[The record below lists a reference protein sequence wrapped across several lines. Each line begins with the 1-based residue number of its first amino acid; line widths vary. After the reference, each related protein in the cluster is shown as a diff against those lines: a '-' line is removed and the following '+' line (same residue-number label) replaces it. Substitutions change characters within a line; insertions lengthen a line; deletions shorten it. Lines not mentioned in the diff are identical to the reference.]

1 MKYWKITRLTVAL
14 VALIMMAL
22 TAVAETPQIKFQRLD
37 TRDGLSNSQVNCI
50 LKDSKGFVW
59 LGTKYGLSRYDG
71 YRFRVFHSS
80 TKDTVSLINDYVDN
94 VYEDI
99 DGYLWVQ
106 QETKYCVYDPKKE
119 RFIHDLS
126 PWCKKVGMT
135 NNVEKVFID
144 RDKNY
149 WMKPWEGDLY
159 YYNPR
164 TGTKARFDVI
174 NNAFGVKGKQ
184 TVTSIASYGRSTLV
198 MTNCGVLM
206 SLIGEEKRVSW
217 VSKHIKKVQPH
228 EAVSRRIYVDRKGNY
243 WVTSEGRCYVYDHRY
258 KRWFDSLTDYLRCLG
273 IGGMSSDVIIGDV
286 QEDNLGRMW
295 VATDHS
301 GLFLSLIHI

>member
-80 TKDTVSLINDYVDN
+80 TKDTVSLLNDHVDN

-106 QETKYCVYDPKKE
+106 QETKYCV
-119 RFIHDLS
+119 
-126 PWCKKVGMT
+126 
-135 NNVEKVFID
+135 
-144 RDKNY
+144 
-149 WMKPWEGDLY
+149 
-159 YYNPR
+159 
-164 TGTKARFDVI
+164 
-174 NNAFGVKGKQ
+174 
-184 TVTSIASYGRSTLV
+184 
-198 MTNCGVLM
+198 
-206 SLIGEEKRVSW
+206 
-217 VSKHIKKVQPH
+217 
-228 EAVSRRIYVDRKGNY
+228 
-243 WVTSEGRCYVYDHRY
+243 
-258 KRWFDSLTDYLRCLG
+258 
-273 IGGMSSDVIIGDV
+273 
-286 QEDNLGRMW
+286 
-295 VATDHS
+295 
-301 GLFLSLIHI
+301 